1 MVDTAFS
8 PIPTLRT
15 KLFDHEIVGLDSLA
29 EMADSIYGDQDPSQI
44 FYHSI
49 PQRIRKVGNNY
60 ELQIHLP
67 FVGKEE
73 VDIKHREGDLFI
85 TVGPYKRE
93 ISLPRVLNGKR
104 VSRGRLE
111 EGMLS
116 VTFSE
121 AKP

>member
-1 MVDTAFS
+1 
-8 PIPTLRT
+8 
-15 KLFDHEIVGLDSLA
+15 
-29 EMADSIYGDQDPSQI
+29 MADSIYADQDPSQI

-104 VSRGRLE
+104 VTRGRLE
-111 EGMLS
+111 EGLLS

-121 AKP
+121 VKS

>member
-1 MVDTAFS
+1 MVDSAFS

-60 ELQIHLP
+60 ELQLHLP

-73 VDIKHREGDLFI
+73 VDIKHREGDLFV

-116 VTFSE
+116 VTFSDP
-121 AKP
+121 KQ